1 MRRARG
7 PRYSERDRPRA
18 GGAAPQRGRA
28 ARRLGGGRTRGLG
41 RSAVRAGPQRRRTRL
56 GAHRRRRARG
66 SRRDAAQGGHR
77 LRAGGGDRC
86 GRRHPARLRPAPAP
100 GRQSVRDRALR
111 DAEDPGAAVDHVV
124 PGIRRHAGGRLRD
137 HPWRVPDSG
146 AGHGCGARRGCHARH
161 RRAGVRR
168 APLAA
173 LLEGRAAR
181 HRADRARR
189 HAAGGRVLPARGAR
203 GGDVRRPSRHGV
215 RAVLARQRLSGP
227 RAVCRHRAGVGGVH
241 RHRAIARRIER
252 SPLAMA
258 RRSAMKLEITDVRVH
273 RLSIPLPRPVR
284 TARHD
289 HSHVDTVAV
298 EMRTDA
304 GPVGIGYCFAFGARR
319 ARALAALVED
329 LAEIYVGRPPAPQAR
344 HAEAWR
350 ALNFI
355 GHAGLSLMALTPL
368 DTACWD
374 LAARA
379 ANLPLF
385 RFLGG
390 DRTRV
395 PPYDDLAG
403 CARVA
408 AALDMRIATG
418 ETDYG
423 SAGMKRHLEA
433 RAADVLMPDLQ
444 RMGGPTEFLRAAAL
458 CNAWQQPVSSHLFTE
473 TSAHLLAATP
483 NALILEH
490 MGWWEPLFTEPPTI
504 EAGCVVLSE
513 KPGLGV
519 ELSQAA
525 LKRYTV

>member
-1 MRRARG
+1 
-7 PRYSERDRPRA
+7 
-18 GGAAPQRGRA
+18 
-28 ARRLGGGRTRGLG
+28 
-41 RSAVRAGPQRRRTRL
+41 
-56 GAHRRRRARG
+56 
-66 SRRDAAQGGHR
+66 
-77 LRAGGGDRC
+77 
-86 GRRHPARLRPAPAP
+86 
-100 GRQSVRDRALR
+100 
-111 DAEDPGAAVDHVV
+111 
-124 PGIRRHAGGRLRD
+124 
-137 HPWRVPDSG
+137 
-146 AGHGCGARRGCHARH
+146 
-161 RRAGVRR
+161 
-168 APLAA
+168 
-173 LLEGRAAR
+173 
-181 HRADRARR
+181 
-189 HAAGGRVLPARGAR
+189 
-203 GGDVRRPSRHGV
+203 
-215 RAVLARQRLSGP
+215 
-227 RAVCRHRAGVGGVH
+227 
-241 RHRAIARRIER
+241 
-252 SPLAMA
+252 
-258 RRSAMKLEITDVRVH
+258 MKLRITDVVVH

-289 HSHVDTVAV
+289 HAHADTVAV

-304 GPVGIGYCFAFGARR
+304 GLVGAGYCFAFGARR
-319 ARALAALVED
+319 ARALAELVED
-329 LAEIYVGRPPAPQAR
+329 LADIYVGRAPAPQAR

-355 GHAGLSLMALTPL
+355 GHAGVSLMALTAL

-385 RFLGG
+385 RLLGG

-395 PPYDDLAG
+395 PTYASSGLWLDASVEGLLQEAEAFRAAGHRAMKMRVGRADPEEDVERVRVVREALGGDTALLADVNQGWDEPTAIRIGRRLEEHDLYWLEEPLPYDDLAG

-473 TSAHLLAATP
+473 TSAHLLAASP

-490 MGWWEPLFTEPPTI
+490 MAWWEPLFTEPTRI

-513 KPGLGV
+513 TPGIGL
-519 ELSQAA
+519 ELSQPALNRYAA
-525 LKRYTV
+525 